1 MIRLLLIALLNISVF
16 GNDFWQLGS
25 LQGISIF
32 NIENSQKE
40 RLSFECGYSG
50 AGIYLYNKGKDV
62 NLKDDSLI
70 DFIINDEKKLSTVK
84 RVSISSGTMSDIT
97 AWGNLIYEIPDAK
110 KIIVEANNQKFTFE
124 PSNLKE
130 LQYFVQACTEYET
143 SDSDSTST
151 QTTNNNNTSNT
162 NATATFDSNKPP
174 FRFSFEDAYDGKNY
188 KLHFPVLVFTSL
200 HDKLIVKDIKI
211 NKGKCAMA
219 NPYEVKYDPNLR
231 DYTTTPK
238 RFPMSIKEFETVKF
252 SVSSQCN
259 ILRVDIETNNGTW
272 TFGEN

>member
-1 MIRLLLIALLNISVF
+1 MIRLLLVVLVNISLF
-16 GNDFWQLGS
+16 GNDLWQVDFQ
-25 LQGISIF
+25 QGTSIY
-32 NIENSQKE
+32 NIENSKKE
-40 RLSFECGYSG
+40 RLSFECGYTG
-50 AGIYLYNKGKDV
+50 VGIYLYNKGKDV
-62 NLKDDSLI
+62 NLKDDSLVN
-70 DFIINDEKKLSTVK
+70 FVINDEKKLSTVK
-84 RVSISSGTMSDIT
+84 NMSLSKGTMSDMT
-97 AWGNLIYEIPDAK
+97 AWGNLVYEIPTAK

-130 LQYFVQACTEYET
+130 LQYFVKTCTEYET
-143 SDSDSTST
+143 SDSTSTSP

-174 FRFSFEDAYDGKNY
+174 FRFSFEDAYDGKIN
-188 KLHFPVLVFTSL
+188 KLHFPLLVFTSL
-200 HDKLIVKDIKI
+200 KDQLIVKDIKI

>member
-1 MIRLLLIALLNISVF
+1 MIGLLLIALLNISVF

-25 LQGISIF
+25 LQGVSIF

-40 RLSFECGYSG
+40 RLSFECGSNG
-50 AGIYLYNKGKDV
+50 GSIYLYNKGKDV

-130 LQYFVQACTEYET
+130 LQYFVQDCNQYLTAEDTT
-143 SDSDSTST
+143 SE
-151 QTTNNNNTSNT
+151 NNTSSSKGAVT
-162 NATATFDSNKPP
+162 VDSNKPP
-174 FRFSFEDAYDGKNY
+174 FKFSFEDAYDGINN
-188 KLHFPVLVFTSL
+188 KLHFPLLVFTSL
-200 HDKLIVKDIKI
+200 KDQLIVKDIKI

-219 NPYEVKYDPNLR
+219 NPYEVRYDSNLR
-231 DYTTTPK
+231 DYITTPK

-252 SVSSQCN
+252 SVSNQCN

>member
-40 RLSFECGYSG
+40 RLSFECGYTG
-50 AGIYLYNKGKDV
+50 GHIYLYNKGKEVD
-62 NLKDDSLI
+62 LKDTRYI
-70 DFIINDEKKLSTVK
+70 NFIINDEKKLSSLK
-84 RVSISSGTMSDIT
+84 SVSLSETTMNEMLE
-97 AWGNLIYEIPDAK
+97 WGNLVYVIPSAK

-143 SDSDSTST
+143 SDSGSTST

-174 FRFSFEDAYDGKNY
+174 FRFSFEDAYDGINN

-200 HDKLIVKDIKI
+200 HDQLIIKDLKI
-211 NKGKCAMA
+211 NKGKCAIA
-219 NPYEVKYDPNLR
+219 LPYEVRRN
-231 DYTTTPK
+231 DYIVTPK

-259 ILRVDIETNNGTW
+259 ILRVDIETNSGTW